1 MKVYR
6 HVAAAVGVMGLA
18 SLTIFGATSSAA
30 TARKAAASC
39 TASIAVE
46 APYATGPATQLGL
59 EQLHFAE
66 FAVAADNK
74 ALKINVSL
82 GKNDTGL
89 NPALATTRTNAIIAS
104 SAVAAIGPAG
114 SQEVEAV
121 GPLYAKA
128 GMAFISGSATNS
140 TLTTSG
146 ANSTFFRVVAPDSVQ
161 GPQDANY
168 IVKKLQ
174 PKAVLIIDDE
184 EAYSTG
190 LVSVMTPI
198 LQAAGIQVNH
208 QSYNGNDTG
217 ATLQSDM
224 SSLVTSQLNP
234 SETVV
239 ILPWQSAAN
248 AQLFGTTMQQQGK
261 NATLF
266 GTDGTDSPGQ
276 FIIPGTYVSNF
287 GPDISGSKSPLD
299 KAIVKGVAKY
309 GPYGAFG
316 LPTYEATDVVMR
328 AIAAVCKAGKKPS
341 RANVLAAIRKTN
353 IPAAQNPLGLTIA
366 FKADGD
372 LKNGIFYLF
381 HINAKG
387 TYVPISAKA

>member
-1 MKVYR
+1 MKVR
-6 HVAAAVGVMGLA
+6 RLFLGALGVMALA
-18 SLTIFGATSSAA
+18 SVTVFGASSSAHSA
-30 TARKAAASC
+30 TAAKAAC
-39 TASIAVE
+39 KASIAVE
-46 APYATGPATQLGL
+46 APFATGPATQLGL

-66 FAVAADNK
+66 LAVANDNK
-74 ALKINVSL
+74 SL
-82 GKNDTGL
+82 GIKVTLGQDDTGL
-89 NPALATTRTNAIIAS
+89 NPALATTKTNAIIAS
-104 SAVAAIGPAG
+104 SAVAAVGPAG

-121 GPLYAKA
+121 GPLFGKA

-146 ANSTFFRVVAPDSVQ
+146 LDPTFFRVVAPDAVQ

-168 IVKKLQ
+168 IVKHLK
-174 PKAVLIIDDE
+174 PKAILIIDDE

-198 LQAAGIQVNH
+198 FTAAGITVNH
-208 QSYNGNDTG
+208 QSYNGTDTG

-234 SETVV
+234 AETVV
-239 ILPWQSAAN
+239 VLPWQAAAN
-248 AQLFGTTMQQQGK
+248 AQLFGQTMQQQGK
-261 NATLF
+261 TATLF

-276 FIIPGTYVSNF
+276 FTINGTYVSNF
-287 GPDISGSKSPLD
+287 GPDISTSKSALD
-299 KAIVKGVAKY
+299 KAIVKGVAKF

-316 LPTYEATDVVMR
+316 VPTYEATDVEMQ
-328 AIAAVCKAGKKPS
+328 AIASVCKAGKKPS
-341 RANVLAAIRKTN
+341 RSNVLAAIKKTN
-353 IPAAQNPLGLTIA
+353 IPAKSNPLGLTIK

-372 LKNGIFYLF
+372 IANAVFYLF

-387 TYVPISAKA
+387 TYVPISSK